1 MTLKELE
8 EKLCG
13 LYALKTFL
21 IKFKNSSE
29 KEKQKLINDL
39 DKEISYVEERYES
52 EMNKDD

>member
-8 EKLCG
+8 EKLRG

-29 KEKQKLINDL
+29 KEKKKLINDL